1 LSPTPRRRRPRSPT
15 SFPSGRRHSSNGKPH
30 LGNGP
35 LDGALRGVTCPWA
48 VGTFLPCMHL
58 SEALSSSTTVTVTV
72 RAFARY
78 AEILGLEETTLELA
92 EPATVGDAIKLLRKS
107 VPSGPLLPERPLVAV
122 NLEHVLVE
130 TPLREG
136 DELALL
142 PPLAGG

>member
-1 LSPTPRRRRPRSPT
+1 M
-15 SFPSGRRHSSNGKPH
+15 G
-30 LGNGP
+30 
-35 LDGALRGVTCPWA
+35 GALQGVTCPWA

-58 SEALSSSTTVTVTV
+58 SKALSSAATVTVTV

-92 EPATVGDAIKLLRKS
+92 EPATVGDAVKLLRKS
-107 VPSGPLLPERPLVAV
+107 APNGHLLPERPLVAV

-130 TPLREG
+130 TPLRQG

>member
-1 LSPTPRRRRPRSPT
+1 MW
-15 SFPSGRRHSSNGKPH
+15 FSGNEP
-30 LGNGP
+30 LGA
-35 LDGALRGVTCPWA
+35 ALQGVTCPRA

-58 SEALSSSTTVTVTV
+58 SEALSSSTRITVTV

-92 EPATVGDAIKLLRKS
+92 APATVGDALKLLRKS
-107 VPSGPLLPERPLVAV
+107 VPNGRLLPEQPLVAV
-122 NLEHVLVE
+122 NLEHVLIE

>member
-1 LSPTPRRRRPRSPT
+1 M
-15 SFPSGRRHSSNGKPH
+15 
-30 LGNGP
+30 
-35 LDGALRGVTCPWA
+35 
-48 VGTFLPCMHL
+48 PCMHL
-58 SEALSSSTTVTVTV
+58 SEALSSATTVTVTV

-92 EPATVGDAIKLLRKS
+92 EPATVGDAVKLLRKS
-107 VPSGPLLPERPLVAV
+107 VPNGHLLPEQPLVAV

>member
-1 LSPTPRRRRPRSPT
+1 M
-15 SFPSGRRHSSNGKPH
+15 
-30 LGNGP
+30 
-35 LDGALRGVTCPWA
+35 
-48 VGTFLPCMHL
+48 PCMHL
-58 SEALSSSTTVTVTV
+58 SKALSSAATVTVTV

-92 EPATVGDAIKLLRKS
+92 EPATVGDAVKLLRKNA
-107 VPSGPLLPERPLVAV
+107 PNGHLLPERPLVAV

-130 TPLREG
+130 TPLRQG